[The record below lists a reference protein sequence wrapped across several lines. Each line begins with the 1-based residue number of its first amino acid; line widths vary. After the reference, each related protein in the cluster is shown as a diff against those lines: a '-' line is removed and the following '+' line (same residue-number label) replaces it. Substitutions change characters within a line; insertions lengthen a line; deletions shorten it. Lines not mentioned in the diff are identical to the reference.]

1 MRLREEIQAL
11 PWGDMNA
18 KQKLKLI
25 KEMGLETIYNT
36 GPINRLAAQEDK
48 TSSLV
53 NSVVLNDPTH
63 HDLVA
68 SCNTILEL
76 RDIVNNYE
84 GCLLKQTAINTVF
97 ADGNPQ
103 SPVMFIGEAPG
114 ASEDEQGIP
123 FCGQSGKLLTNIIA
137 ALGFAR
143 QEVYISNTVFWRP
156 PGNRRPSAEEL
167 QQCRPFVEKHIA
179 LVSPKLLVLVGST
192 AVESLLDKKTPMQ
205 QIRGNFFTYKN
216 RYLSKEIKTYVIFH
230 PSFLLRQ
237 PGRKK
242 DMWFDVLKLRKELC
256 T

>member
-1 MRLREEIQAL
+1 VRLWEEIQAL
-11 PWGDMNA
+11 PWGDMNV
-18 KQKLKLI
+18 KQKLKMI
-25 KEMGLETIYNT
+25 KEMGLETVYNAS
-36 GPINRLAAQEDK
+36 PINRF
-48 TSSLV
+48 
-53 NSVVLNDPTH
+53 NSVKNKISSPINSLPDILNKTDQ
-63 HDLVA
+63 VS
-68 SCNTILEL
+68 SCQTVLEL
-76 RDIVNNYE
+76 KEIVNNYE
-84 GCLLKQTAINTVF
+84 GCLLKKTAINTVF

-103 SPVMFIGEAPG
+103 SSVMFIGEAPG

-123 FCGQSGKLLTNIIA
+123 FCGQSGRLLTNIIA
-137 ALGFAR
+137 ALGFTR

-179 LVSPKLLVLVGST
+179 LVRPKLLVLVGST

-216 RYLSKEIKTYVIFH
+216 RYLTEEIRTYVIFH

-242 DMWFDVLKLRKELC
+242 DMWFDVLKLKKELC
-256 T
+256 I